1 VTIAFTFLFG
11 LSSSFAHTVMVMTLA
26 ALVVVSL
33 VVVRE
38 MSYPYSGTMK
48 VDPTAFEVFLSR
60 LPAPR

>member
-1 VTIAFTFLFG
+1 
-11 LSSSFAHTVMVMTLA
+11 MTLA
-26 ALVVVSL
+26 GLVVVSL

-60 LPAPR
+60 LPVPR